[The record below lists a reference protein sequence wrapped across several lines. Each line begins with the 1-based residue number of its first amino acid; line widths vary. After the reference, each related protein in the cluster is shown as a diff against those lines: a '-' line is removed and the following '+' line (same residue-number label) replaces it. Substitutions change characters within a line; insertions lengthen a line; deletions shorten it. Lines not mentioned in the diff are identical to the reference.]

1 MSDPLILGSS
11 SPYRA
16 QALRSLGLVFTQV
29 APNVDETPRLDE
41 PPEALAARLAQTKAV
56 NIAQQHAGAIVI
68 GSDQVGYCSGRLL
81 SKPRSKA
88 NAIADLRQNAGQT
101 ATFYTGLVCARQDLA
116 GKMHSRLDVCKTEL
130 KFRLLTDDQIT
141 HYVDYENPIDVAGA
155 FKAESLGIALFDYIR
170 ADDPSALIGLPL
182 IALRRQLQY
191 FGIDLLSAQASAHQA
206 T

>member
-29 APNVDETPRLDE
+29 SPNVDETPRSNE
-41 PPEALAARLAQTKAV
+41 SPEALAARLAQTKAIG
-56 NIAQQHAGAIVI
+56 IAQQHAGAIVI
-68 GSDQVGYCSGRLL
+68 GSDQVGFCSGRLL
-81 SKPRSKA
+81 SKPGSKA
-88 NAIADLRQNAGQT
+88 NAIAVLRQNAGQI

-116 GKMHSRLDVCKTEL
+116 GTLHTRLDVCKTEL
-130 KFRLLTDDQIT
+130 KFRLLTDEQVT
-141 HYVDYENPIDVAGA
+141 RYVEYDDPVDVAGA

-182 IALRRQLQY
+182 IALTRQLQS
-191 FGIDLLSAQASAHQA
+191 FGVDPLNAEA
-206 T
+206 

>member
-29 APNVDETPRLDE
+29 SPNVDETPRSNE
-41 PPEALAARLAQTKAV
+41 SPEALAARLAQTKAIG
-56 NIAQQHAGAIVI
+56 IAQQHAGAIVI
-68 GSDQVGYCSGRLL
+68 GSDQVGFCSGRLL
-81 SKPRSKA
+81 SKPGSKA
-88 NAIADLRQNAGQT
+88 NAIAVLRQNAGQI

-116 GKMHSRLDVCKTEL
+116 GTLHTRLDVCKTEL
-130 KFRLLTDDQIT
+130 KFRLLTDEQVT
-141 HYVDYENPIDVAGA
+141 RYVEYDDPVDVAGA

-182 IALRRQLQY
+182 IALTRQLQS
-191 FGIDLLSAQASAHQA
+191 FGVDPLSAEA
-206 T
+206 